1 MWRLI
6 KLSFD
11 GDKAG
16 VQMNSN
22 IFYHCYIMYCFLS
35 FNLSSCLCHATVLGI
50 SAASAES
57 SVLRMIG
64 IPFHATDEDVVS
76 FFKVL
81 SHGDSFSVTCEL
93 SFRYSLC
100 IIILHLSVF

>member
-1 MWRLI
+1 MLGV
-6 KLSFD
+6 SFN
-11 GDKAG
+11 GDKARM
-16 VQMNSN
+16 QMNSN
-22 IFYHCYIMYCFLS
+22 IFLCDIIYCFLS

-81 SHGDSFSVTCEL
+81 SHGIVFL
-93 SFRYSLC
+93 SLVNG
-100 IIILHLSVF
+100 VFAIH